1 MAISVHSNSKL
12 IHRNVTPAIA
22 YGMVS
27 KQDGTVSVHGAEWQC
42 LHIAKVHKLAHET
55 QFSLIRQVRIGR
67 VLNLDAQRV
76 DKLLANSLY
85 KTNNRGRATVA
96 EACHWHQA
104 DLRPGLSRSRVWT
117 ASSVY
122 PRYWHPLVERFQ

>member
-1 MAISVHSNSKL
+1 
-12 IHRNVTPAIA
+12 
-22 YGMVS
+22 MVS

-76 DKLLANSLY
+76 DKLLAKFLCT
-85 KTNNRGRATVA
+85 KPTTEGGRRWRRLATGT
-96 EACHWHQA
+96 
-104 DLRPGLSRSRVWT
+104 RP
-117 ASSVY
+117 
-122 PRYWHPLVERFQ
+122 F